1 MVKLSKLVKK
11 ARQLGCETF
20 SASVD
25 AVVARKWLKKVFD
38 TLTDMELEND
48 LKLKVATRLID
59 KSATTWWDN
68 LKLRSSTLVAW
79 DMFVQEFNKHFYT
92 QFHKDQKR

>member
-59 KSATTWWDN
+59 KSATT
-68 LKLRSSTLVAW
+68 RSSTLVAW

>member
-1 MVKLSKLVKK
+1 M
-11 ARQLGCETF
+11 GCETF
-20 SASVD
+20 SSLVD
-25 AVVARKWLKKVFD
+25 AVAAKNWLKRVFD
-38 TLTDMELEND
+38 TLIDMELEND
-48 LKLKVATRLID
+48 LKLRVATRLID
-59 KSATTWWDN
+59 MSIAIWWDN